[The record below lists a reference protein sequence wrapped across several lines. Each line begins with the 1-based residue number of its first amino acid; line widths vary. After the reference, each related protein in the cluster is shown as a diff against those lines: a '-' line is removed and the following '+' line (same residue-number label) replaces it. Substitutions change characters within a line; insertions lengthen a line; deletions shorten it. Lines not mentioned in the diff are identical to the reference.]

1 MEVYIADYFSHP
13 TSILISGNSGS
24 GKSTFVANLIRKGKI
39 QPPPQRIVW
48 FYKQYQPLY
57 DELQAQGIVIEFVEG
72 LPDEISQ
79 PGYFKKEVR
88 NLCVIDDLHLEDNTS
103 KHVAQLFCN
112 GARHSNTTVLFLTQ
126 NLFFKQSFARDI
138 RLNAKVIVS
147 FKNPQDRQQLQNL
160 GRQIFPQKQNYF
172 ASAVDSALGRPH
184 GYIVIDLQH
193 NTPDKFRLKTCIFGE
208 NSYFAPEIF
217 TQL

>member
-1 MEVYIADYFSHP
+1 MEVQICDYFSHP
-13 TSILISGNSGS
+13 TSMLISGNSGS

-39 QPPPQRIVW
+39 VPNPQRIVW
-48 FYKQYQPLY
+48 FYKQHQALY
-57 DELQAQGIVIEFVEG
+57 DELLAEGHVIEFVEG

-79 PGYFKKEVR
+79 PGYFNKELR
-88 NLCVIDDLHLEDNTS
+88 NLCVIDDLHLEEKTS

-112 GARHSNTTVLFLTQ
+112 GGRHSNTTVIFLTQ
-126 NLFFKQSFARDI
+126 NLFFKQSFSRDI

-160 GRQIFPQKQNYF
+160 GRQIFPQKQLYF
-172 ASAVDSALGRPH
+172 TTAVDHALERPH

-193 NTPDKFRLKTCIFGE
+193 GTPDKFRLKTCIFGE
-208 NSYFAPEIF
+208 NKYAAPEVYM
-217 TQL
+217 QL